1 MRRRGLLVLM
11 FVLAAAVVAHAQQ
24 QWVEHRPAG
33 AGYRI
38 EFPEQPTLDAQEVAT
53 TAGNVTVHIAKVGIG
68 DVGLVS
74 MHNSY
79 PKGTLGDPT
88 DALSRGR
95 DNVLRMKAS
104 RKLRSEQNLSV
115 GGAPAK
121 RIIIDDSDGNQVIID
136 LMVVSGDILYQAITA
151 SPKGGENSPDVQ
163 RFLSSFA
170 LVAR

>member
-11 FVLAAAVVAHAQQ
+11 FVLAAAGVIHAQQ

-38 EFPEQPTLDAQEVAT
+38 EFPRQPTVTSEAVK
-53 TAGNVTVHIAKVGIG
+53 TAVGDVTLHIAEVNVGQH
-68 DVGLVS
+68 VS
-74 MHNSY
+74 FLALHNAY
-79 PKGTLGDPT
+79 PKGALGDPL

-95 DNVLRMKAS
+95 DSVLKEKPI
-104 RKLRSEQNLSV
+104 RKLRSEQSLSV

-121 RIIIDDSDGNQVIID
+121 RFIIDEGSMVIVD
-136 LMVVSGDILYQAITA
+136 LAVVSGDNLYQAIYV
-151 SPKGGENSPDVQ
+151 SPQGSESSPDGQ